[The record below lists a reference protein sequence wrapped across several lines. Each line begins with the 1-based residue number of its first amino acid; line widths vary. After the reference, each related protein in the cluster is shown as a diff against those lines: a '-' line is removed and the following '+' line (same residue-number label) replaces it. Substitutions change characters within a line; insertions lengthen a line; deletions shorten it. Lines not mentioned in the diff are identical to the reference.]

1 MDLIYP
7 YIAFPCYQCSLKCCA
22 KMGLVPSF
30 LGKGLPMKRIMD
42 SAMEQ
47 LFHKLVH
54 KEIVNFEEF
63 HMEILDMF
71 STLNAALPGKHYDMP
86 SHKEVEPW
94 QQRKR
99 ERACPN

>member
-1 MDLIYP
+1 
-7 YIAFPCYQCSLKCCA
+7 
-22 KMGLVPSF
+22 
-30 LGKGLPMKRIMD
+30 MKHIMD

-71 STLNAALPGKHYDMP
+71 RYIYQEQLAFLPP
-86 SHKEVEPW
+86 PPFSF
-94 QQRKR
+94 
-99 ERACPN
+99 PNQP